1 MNDDSFS
8 DFSSVCSDQS
18 YISDLEDECKS
29 FNYDLSNG
37 SPIDI
42 NNFNIVHFNINS
54 ITAEG
59 RLDQLSD
66 ICKILNLDVLI
77 ITESK
82 LDETIPINL
91 ITIPG
96 YYEPIRR
103 DRYINGRN
111 GGGVLMYIAD
121 HLVYQQKCEFQSENY
136 EHIWVDLRVKNVSF
150 AINALYRPPTETTES
165 HNLFLETTENIL
177 QRLSNYNVN
186 YKIIASDLNFGNCYC
201 KYPILNPKPLDAV
214 APDLFSSYGFSQL
227 IDIPT
232 RVTDNTTSLIDLIF
246 EYNVEDIVC
255 HGTLPKIADH
265 EGILVS
271 YNIDCQ
277 KPKSKTKTIYDYK
290 NADVNGLINHI
301 KHFDFETAVFHH
313 PKTEQAQL
321 YSKVLT
327 DAFALFV
334 PCKTVTIRTN
344 DQPWTNTYTRLLLR
358 KKNRHYRFYKKVNS
372 EYIRLSNR
380 NNIRPEI
387 LTKYLEKKNRAFDK
401 SKDAANNSK
410 MANRRAKLAFINSVN
425 ATMNNY
431 SISAKKKFNILQ
443 KLMKNNKFSPT
454 PPLLENGETISEPKE
469 KSEIFNSFFA
479 SKSTVNDPDNYPT
492 YLQKLVGVPNLDNL
506 NTSPL

>member
-1 MNDDSFS
+1 
-8 DFSSVCSDQS
+8 
-18 YISDLEDECKS
+18 
-29 FNYDLSNG
+29 
-37 SPIDI
+37 
-42 NNFNIVHFNINS
+42 
-54 ITAEG
+54 
-59 RLDQLSD
+59 
-66 ICKILNLDVLI
+66 
-77 ITESK
+77 
-82 LDETIPINL
+82 
-91 ITIPG
+91 
-96 YYEPIRR
+96 
-103 DRYINGRN
+103 
-111 GGGVLMYIAD
+111 
-121 HLVYQQKCEFQSENY
+121 
-136 EHIWVDLRVKNVSF
+136 
-150 AINALYRPPTETTES
+150 
-165 HNLFLETTENIL
+165 
-177 QRLSNYNVN
+177 
-186 YKIIASDLNFGNCYC
+186 
-201 KYPILNPKPLDAV
+201 
-214 APDLFSSYGFSQL
+214 
-227 IDIPT
+227 
-232 RVTDNTTSLIDLIF
+232 VTDNTTSLIDLIF

-321 YSKVLT
+321 YSKVFT

-334 PCKTVTIRTN
+334 PCKTVIIRTN

-387 LTKYLEKKNRAFDK
+387 LTKYLEKKNKAFDK

-454 PPLLENGETISEPKE
+454 PPLLEIGETISEPKE

-479 SKSTVNDPDNYPT
+479 SKSTVNDPESDPP
-492 YLQKLVGVPNLDNL
+492 YLQKLLGVPNLDNL
-506 NTSPL
+506 NTSPLEVGKFIRGLKKSHSSHRGIPGQFLQLISCQISNSLSKLFNNLFEIGHFPEIWKLAHITAVAQKKWPKKFKNQL